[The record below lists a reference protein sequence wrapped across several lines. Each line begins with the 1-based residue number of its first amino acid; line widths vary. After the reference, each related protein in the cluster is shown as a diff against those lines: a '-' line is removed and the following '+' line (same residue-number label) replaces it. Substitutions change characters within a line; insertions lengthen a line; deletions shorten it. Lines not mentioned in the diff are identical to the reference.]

1 MYFLFLNDLRFSGA
15 KIVQTEFRSK
25 VTFDYA
31 LAQSILAAFF
41 YNNSPEKTMGKRKE
55 NQRRK

>member
-1 MYFLFLNDLRFSGA
+1 MIFAFPGA